1 MIEIRRNKT
10 IPEGVSSVRNFFQN
24 LVAFRLPAD
33 VSYFEQ
39 PQVARWEASKNHWR
53 LDGLS
58 DIQFNDRK
66 LYTVSLHHQYDSVVT
81 SGRIVCY

>member
-1 MIEIRRNKT
+1 
-10 IPEGVSSVRNFFQN
+10 V
-24 LVAFRLPAD
+24 LFRLPAD

-39 PQVARWEASKNHWR
+39 PQVARWEPSKNHWR

-66 LYTVSLHHQYDSVVT
+66 SCSLVVRHGLEKCTVRVVQSLN
-81 SGRIVCY
+81 GA